1 MFSLSPETL
10 VLQRPLEEVDPF
22 FEGTWMKGFGILYLD
37 HNQDFHRISIL
48 LDPTAD
54 RLGQQ
59 PFTAAFDG
67 VPLTDLDVSARSAP
81 LSFVRST

>member
-1 MFSLSPETL
+1 MYRCSASPQKQLSCSGL
-10 VLQRPLEEVDPF
+10 LEEVDPF

-37 HNQDFHRISIL
+37 QNQEPHRISIL
-48 LDPTAD
+48 LDPAAD
-54 RLGQQ
+54 RLSKQ

-81 LSFVRST
+81 FSFH